1 MLIKREILNQVRRWL
16 VIWPITAL
24 LPSIIFGDTH
34 FTSMEHSGLIP
45 PEFLKMRGM
54 KVPFLASSFACS
66 NMPLSALSLILV
78 ELGRIVKSRFFVNN
92 EVGHSNINLECCFK
106 GSVYPSDRTWGRE
119 GGHA

>member
-1 MLIKREILNQVRRWL
+1 MRLNTKSLTLVYQSFFLPLIPAFIVLIKREILNQVRRWL

-45 PEFLKMRGM
+45 PEFIKMRGM

-78 ELGRIVKSRFFVNN
+78 ELGQIV
-92 EVGHSNINLECCFK
+92 
-106 GSVYPSDRTWGRE
+106 
-119 GGHA
+119 